1 MQFPMS
7 TLVAAAA
14 VLASAWIEERKSQPA
29 QPVQA
34 GADVKAEADLASQD
48 AMAEVAL
55 WRVGPVGEGAV
66 FERTEKSVLRWT
78 NPQVGRVY
86 GDVHLYLKEGRP
98 EAVVCVYRFFFPDQ
112 SLTAECTSLSEKPLV
127 ANRQK
132 QVVWSPSEGG
142 LKFQAV
148 AGAPAPARDKGER
161 LRQMRAMARDFSA
174 ELTDRRN
181 VVTGSPQTLRLL
193 TQPIHRYQPKD
204 PHIQDGGLFAMVV
217 GTDPEAFLM
226 LESRVNDEGKS
237 RWEFAFARMNGGAMK
252 VRLGENVVWEVPGLT
267 VAEYHLPQAGYVL
280 IDASQP

>member
-1 MQFPMS
+1 MS

-14 VLASAWIEERKSQPA
+14 VLASAWIEERKPQPA

-34 GADVKAEADLASQD
+34 GADVKAVADLASRD
-48 AMAEVAL
+48 ATAEFAL
-55 WRVGPVGEGAV
+55 WRVGPVGEGAA
-66 FERTEKSVLRWT
+66 FERTEKSVLRFT

-98 EAVVCVYRFFFPDQ
+98 EAVVCVYRFFFPGQ
-112 SLTAECTSLSEKPLV
+112 SLGAECTSLSEKPLV
-127 ANRQK
+127 AHRHEH
-132 QVVWSPSEGG
+132 VVWSPSEGG

-174 ELTDRRN
+174 VLTDTRN
-181 VVTGSPQTLRLL
+181 VVTGTPQTLRLL
-193 TQPIHRYQPKD
+193 TQPLHRYQPKD

-226 LESRVNDEGKS
+226 LESRANAEGTS
-237 RWEFAFARMNGGAMK
+237 RWEFALARMNGGAMS
-252 VRLGENVVWEVPGLT
+252 VRLGEKVVWKFPGLA
-267 VAEYHLPQAGYVL
+267 VAEYHRPQAGYLL
-280 IDASQP
+280 IDVSKP